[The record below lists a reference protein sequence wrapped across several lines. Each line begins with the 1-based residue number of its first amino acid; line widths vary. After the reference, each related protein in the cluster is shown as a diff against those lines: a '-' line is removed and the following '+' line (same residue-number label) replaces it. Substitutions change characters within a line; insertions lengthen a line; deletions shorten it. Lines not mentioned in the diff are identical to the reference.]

1 MNQTFIEQSIV
12 EMDIFGANMEDTFRH
27 QGMRKLLVEELR
39 HKGIKDEEV
48 LGVIGEIPRHLFCFE
63 SAFLEHAY
71 EDKAFPIGAGQTIS
85 QPYTVAFQTE
95 LLQIKKREKVLE
107 IGTGSSYQTAVLV
120 KLGAKV
126 FTIERQRLLHDR
138 AVRMLDKLNL
148 KARCFYGDGYVGRT
162 AFAPFDKILVTCGA
176 PFIPEDLKKQLKVG
190 GRMVVPVG
198 DFNGVQK
205 MTVLDKISEDQ
216 FEISEHG
223 DFQFVPMLDKTDTA
237 Q

>member
-1 MNQTFIEQSIV
+1 MIHYY
-12 EMDIFGANMEDTFRH
+12 NMY
-27 QGMRKLLVEELR
+27 V
-39 HKGIKDEEV
+39 
-48 LGVIGEIPRHLFCFE
+48 
-63 SAFLEHAY
+63 
-71 EDKAFPIGAGQTIS
+71 
-85 QPYTVAFQTE
+85 
-95 LLQIKKREKVLE
+95 
-107 IGTGSSYQTAVLV
+107 
-120 KLGAKV
+120 
-126 FTIERQRLLHDR
+126 
-138 AVRMLDKLNL
+138 MLDKLNL
-148 KARCFYGDGYVGRT
+148 KARCFYGDGYIGRT

-223 DFQFVPMLDKTDTA
+223 DFQFVPMLNKTDTA